1 VKLPHLNLRERSSDE
16 ETEMP
21 TARYEIRVR
30 GHLDEAIAT
39 GLRPHFSTEVS
50 PAETVLHGE
59 GVDQS
64 ALHGVLDQLERLGIE
79 LLEVRRLPD
88 GDLE

>member
-1 VKLPHLNLRERSSDE
+1 MAS
-16 ETEMP
+16 

-30 GHLDEAIAT
+30 GHLDEALAT
-39 GLRPHFSTEVS
+39 SLPPHFRTEFS
-50 PAETVLHGE
+50 PAETLLHGE

-79 LLEVRRLPD
+79 LLEIRRLPD
-88 GDLE
+88 DEQSA

>member
-1 VKLPHLNLRERSSDE
+1 MTK
-16 ETEMP
+16 
-21 TARYEIRVR
+21 ARYEIRVR
-30 GHLDEAIAT
+30 GRLDKTLAT
-39 GLRPHFSTEVS
+39 SLPPHFKTEFS

-64 ALHGVLDQLERLGIE
+64 ALHGVLDRLEQLGVE

-88 GDLE
+88 EDPPE

>member
-1 VKLPHLNLRERSSDE
+1 M
-16 ETEMP
+16 TP

-30 GHLDEAIAT
+30 GHLDET
-39 GLRPHFSTEVS
+39 LTTSLPPQFETELS

-64 ALHGVLDQLERLGIE
+64 ALHGVLDRLEQLGVE

-88 GDLE
+88 DDPPG

>member
-1 VKLPHLNLRERSSDE
+1 
-16 ETEMP
+16 MAP
-21 TARYEIRVR
+21 TARYEIRVS
-30 GHLDEAIAT
+30 GHLDERLT
-39 GLRPHFSTEVS
+39 TSLPPHFSTEFS

-64 ALHGVLDQLERLGIE
+64 ALHGVLDRLEQLGIE

-88 GDLE
+88 EDPPA

>member
-1 VKLPHLNLRERSSDE
+1 
-16 ETEMP
+16 MAA

-30 GHLDEAIAT
+30 GHLDEALAT
-39 GLRPHFSTEVS
+39 SLPADFSTEFS

-64 ALHGVLDQLERLGIE
+64 ALHGVLDQLERLGVE
-79 LLEVRRLPD
+79 LLEIRRLPD
-88 GDLE
+88 DDESVQDH

>member
-1 VKLPHLNLRERSSDE
+1 M
-16 ETEMP
+16 TP

-30 GHLDEAIAT
+30 GHLDEALAT
-39 GLRPHFSTEVS
+39 RLPPHFSAEFS

-64 ALHGVLDQLERLGIE
+64 ALHGVLDQLEQLGIE

-88 GDLE
+88 DDQLE

>member
-1 VKLPHLNLRERSSDE
+1 
-16 ETEMP
+16 MAP

-30 GHLDEAIAT
+30 GHLDEALAT
-39 GLRPHFSTEVS
+39 RLPPRFSKEFS

-88 GDLE
+88 DDQLE